1 MLNALWIFF
10 LHPPLPFF
18 GGDFPGFPPHLQW
31 EGTAVL
37 GPILLEENILEVEL
51 PAKPAVLI
59 QTRGAISASEGANLA
74 TALNFYAQP
83 SLDCR
88 CRS

>member
-10 LHPPLPFF
+10 LHPPHFYLFF
-18 GGDFPGFPPHLQW
+18 LDFAGFPPHLQW
-31 EGTAVL
+31 EGTAAL

-59 QTRGAISASEGANLA
+59 QTRGATSAGEGG
-74 TALNFYAQP
+74 
-83 SLDCR
+83 
-88 CRS
+88 